1 VGAVLVRDGAV
12 VGEGATQPYGGP
24 HAEPVALAAA
34 GARARGATLYVT
46 LEPCSHYGKT
56 PPCTDAVIAA
66 GVRDVRVATLDP
78 NPRVAGNG
86 VRLLHE
92 AGIPAAIGEGAA
104 AARALN
110 EDFAVWITT
119 GRPHVTAKFACSLDG
134 RIATRT
140 GDSRWITGP
149 EARAEVHLLRD
160 RVDAIL
166 AGVGTVLADDP
177 ELTTRIARPARPT
190 KNPGRVVLDSTC
202 RTPLP
207 ARLLQMASG
216 DRVAVYTTERA
227 PADRRRAL
235 EDAGAV
241 VRVLP
246 SSDGRVPIEAVL
258 ADLGR
263 ERVTSVLVEGGAT
276 VHGAFFDAGLVDR
289 VLAFVAPVVIGGR
302 DAPGAVAGHGPA
314 LLRDTHRL
322 LDPEVRLAGV
332 DTLIAG
338 SLRRAAWPDP

>member
-1 VGAVLVRDGAV
+1 VLVRDGAV

-24 HAEPVALAAA
+24 HAEPVALAA
-34 GARARGATLYVT
+34 GERARGATLYVT

-66 GVRDVRVATLDP
+66 CVREVHVATLDP

-92 AGIPAAIGEGAA
+92 AGIPTTIGEGAA

-160 RVDAIL
+160 RIDAVL
-166 AGVGTVLADDP
+166 VGVGTVLADDP
-177 ELTTRIARPARPT
+177 ELTTRIERPSRPT
-190 KNPGRVVLDSTC
+190 KNPWRVVLDSTC
-202 RTPLP
+202 RTPPP
-207 ARLLQMASG
+207 AHLLRMAPR
-216 DRVAVYTTERA
+216 DRVIVYATERA

-235 EDAGAV
+235 ESAGAV
-241 VRVLP
+241 VRTLP
-246 SSDGRVPIEAVL
+246 SDDGRVPLDAVL

-289 VLAFVAPVVIGGR
+289 VLAFVAPMVIGGR
-302 DAPGAVAGHGPA
+302 DAPGAVAGRGPA
-314 LLRDTHRL
+314 LLRDAHRL
-322 LDPEVRLAGV
+322 LDPEIRLAGV
-332 DTLIAG
+332 YPLIAG
-338 SLRRAAWPDP
+338 FLRRAAGPEP